1 MVHLVPLT
9 FGEGYLFFVLLGV
22 GSTDSVVEASGL
34 AFRMVA
40 VLGVILLL
48 RVVVHLRFLLV

>member
-9 FGEGYLFFVLLGV
+9 FGEGYLLFVLLGV
-22 GSTDSVVEASGL
+22 GSTDSVVEPSGL

-40 VLGVILLL
+40 VLSVILLL
-48 RVVVHLRFLLV
+48 RVVVHVGFQLV